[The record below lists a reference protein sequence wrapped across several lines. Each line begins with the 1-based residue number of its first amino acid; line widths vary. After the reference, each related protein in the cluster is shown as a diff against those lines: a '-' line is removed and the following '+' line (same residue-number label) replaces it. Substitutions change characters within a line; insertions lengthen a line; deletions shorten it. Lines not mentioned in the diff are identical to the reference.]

1 MAVKAGMV
9 TLKDAGL
16 LKVRAGVT
24 SLTEAIDVTG
34 GE

>member
-1 MAVKAGMV
+1 MI

-24 SLTEAIDVTG
+24 SLAASIEVTG
-34 GE
+34 GD